1 MSGEATL
8 RGKVVLITGG
18 RRVGS
23 ALARMLASRGANLAM
38 TYHTSRETIEQTIA
52 EVQARGVQGLAV
64 GADLSDAAAGR
75 TGRGRG
81 RRAVRPPRR
90 PREHGQRLPAH
101 SFQRSLSLADFDQ
114 MIAANLAA
122 PYHTAVA
129 AARQMLTQAGDDGIK
144 GKIVNI
150 GDWATDRP
158 YKDYLPYLV
167 AKGGL
172 ATMTLALAKELAPH
186 VPVAMIQPAMID
198 PPPDF
203 TQADTEAIIAQT
215 PLRRVGTPRTS
226 TGSSSTCSRERT
238 SSPASATASTA
249 GGSWDKTHETC
260 FSIFPSN
267 RDRAGLAGMPLGRQR
282 FANLEPDDQMFST

>member
-1 MSGEATL
+1 MAGDGNL

-23 ALARMLASRGANLAM
+23 ALARMMASRGANLAM
-38 TYHTSRETIEQTIA
+38 TYHTSREAIELVIA
-52 EVQARGVQGLAV
+52 EVQASGVQGMAV
-64 GADLSDAAAGR
+64 GADLSNAAAAGR
-75 TGRGRG
+75 AVNAVVERFGRLDVLVNMASIY
-81 RRAVRPPRR
+81 RRTPFNALEPR
-90 PREHGQRLPAH
+90 
-101 SFQRSLSLADFDQ
+101 DFDQ

-129 AARQMLTQAGDDGIK
+129 AARQMLTQAGNDGIK

-172 ATMTLALAKELAPH
+172 TTMTLALAKELAPH

-203 TQADTEAIIAQT
+203 TQADTDAIIAQT
-215 PLRRVGTPRTS
+215 PLRRVGTPVDVNRLILYIIEETNFV
-226 TGSSSTCSRERT
+226 TGVCYRVD
-238 SSPASATASTA
+238 
-249 GGSWDKTHETC
+249 GGR
-260 FSIFPSN
+260 F
-267 RDRAGLAGMPLGRQR
+267 LGQ
-282 FANLEPDDQMFST
+282 DS